1 MADRELGPQAWRGYA
16 REEFPAAA
24 WGVDGGVLHAR
35 AAGPQI
41 DLITREPFADFVLSF
56 DWRVP
61 RGGSSA
67 VVSRVGAEDAPP
79 TESGPAL
86 QLLDDTHHRD
96 GADAV
101 TSCGALYGVMA
112 PWHELRDS
120 ANAFH
125 SARLVLR
132 GTRLEHWIDEQ
143 QVLGCDL
150 ASADVRAR
158 IARSRFHDCPQYA
171 QLASGRIVLQHR
183 GTQVWFRGLRIGP
196 P

>member
-1 MADRELGPQAWRGYA
+1 MAERQLAAAAWRGYA
-16 REEFPAAA
+16 RADFPADA
-24 WGVDGGVLHAR
+24 WSIDGSVLQAL
-35 AAGPQI
+35 AGGPQI
-41 DLITREPFADFVLSF
+41 DLITRDTFADFVLSF
-56 DWRVP
+56 EWRLP

-67 VVSRVGAEDAPP
+67 VVSRVGAESAPA
-79 TESGPAL
+79 THSGPAL
-86 QLLDDTHHRD
+86 QLLDDARHRD

-120 ANAFH
+120 AHVFH
-125 SARLVLR
+125 SARLVLH
-132 GTRLEHWIDEQ
+132 GTRLEHWIDDQ

-150 ASADVRAR
+150 ASADLQAR

-171 QLASGRIVLQHR
+171 RLSSGHIVLQHR
-183 GTQVWFRGLRIGP
+183 GTQVWFRGLRVGP